1 VAITETHKALRQMDF
16 MLQIHRYIRQLNL
29 SEGVSRRDWAIN
41 EATGRGDL
49 ENNLLKVRRGEQQF
63 MNATFG
69 TPYGSIRVRLDQSKK
84 WEIRIAVG
92 EPMSREKWHNRMSVD
107 NTWTFNHVRGDHEE
121 LFDAIWDG
129 YHAMKRLCLAA
140 AATPLPLGRRDPDP
154 SGPPQQTLAG
164 M

>member
-16 MLQIHRYIRQLNL
+16 MLQIHRYVRQLNL
-29 SEGVSRRDWAIN
+29 AEGVSRRDWAVN
-41 EATGRGDL
+41 EGCGRGDL
-49 ENNLLKVRRGEQQF
+49 GNGLSKVLRGEQQF

-69 TPYGSIRVRLDQSKK
+69 TPYGAIRVRLDQNKK

-92 EPMSREKWHNRMSVD
+92 ESMSREKWHNRMSVD
-107 NTWTFNHVRGDHEE
+107 NAWLFNHVQGDHEE

-129 YHAMKRLCLAA
+129 YQAMKRLQLAA
-140 AATPLPLGRRDPDP
+140 AAIPLPRGRRDPDP
-154 SGPPQQTLAG
+154 VGPPQQTLAG